1 MPETY
6 CSEIK
11 YEKAFMSQNLIFLFL
26 GLFVLILGGDFLVKG
41 SSSIALRLR
50 ISPLV
55 VGLTIVAF
63 GTSSPEL
70 LVSVKAALSG
80 SPDLTMG
87 NVIGSNICNLALV
100 LGVTAIIRPIV
111 VQSDS
116 IKIDWPMTMGSSVL
130 LYFLVREGLLKS
142 FEGVIFISLL
152 IGYTAFVIM
161 KSRREHTELNFAQR
175 RQLYKNGT
183 WKHLAKDISFI
194 VLGGIGLF
202 YGSEWFL
209 EGAKGLASYFGVSER
224 VIGITVL
231 ALGTSLPELVT
242 ASIASFKNQTDLA
255 IGNLMGSNIFNILS
269 ILGITSLITDIEVSD
284 VILNIDMIWMLGITL
299 IILPMMVH
307 KRQVGRIEGS
317 VLLLIYGYY
326 TYTVLSSSPNVF

>member
-1 MPETY
+1 
-6 CSEIK
+6 
-11 YEKAFMSQNLIFLFL
+11 MSQNLILLFA

-41 SSSIALRLR
+41 STNIALRLR

-70 LVSVKAALSG
+70 LVSVKAAMSG

-100 LGVTAIIRPIV
+100 LGVTAMIRPIR
-111 VQSDS
+111 VQGDS
-116 IKIDWPMTMGSSVL
+116 IKIDWPMTMGSSLL

-142 FEGVIFISLL
+142 FEGVLFISLL
-152 IGYTAFVIM
+152 VAYTFFVIR
-161 KSRREHTELNFAQR
+161 KSRKENTELSFAQKR
-175 RQLYKNGT
+175 TLYLT
-183 WKHLAKDISFI
+183 SSWKHLTRDI
-194 VLGGIGLF
+194 VLIILGGFGLF

-209 EGAKGLASYFGVSER
+209 EGAKGLALHFGVSER

-269 ILGITSLITDIEVSD
+269 ILGITSIIKEIAVSD

-299 IILPMMVH
+299 VILPMMVH
-307 KRQVGRIEGS
+307 RRQVGRWEGL
-317 VLLLIYGYY
+317 VLLLIYAYY
-326 TYTVLSSSPNVF
+326 TFTVLSSNP

>member
-1 MPETY
+1 M
-6 CSEIK
+6 
-11 YEKAFMSQNLIFLFL
+11 
-26 GLFVLILGGDFLVKG
+26 LILGGDFLVKG
-41 SSSIALRLR
+41 STNLALRLR

-70 LVSVKAALSG
+70 FVSINAVISG

-100 LGVTAIIRPIV
+100 LGIAAIIRPIQV
-111 VQSDS
+111 NSDS

-142 FEGVIFISLL
+142 FEGVIFILLL
-152 IGYTAFVIM
+152 IGYTAFVIV
-161 KSRREHTELNFAQR
+161 KSRKENRTASFEEKRELPGRNAKKH
-175 RQLYKNGT
+175 LYK
-183 WKHLAKDISFI
+183 DIAFI
-194 VLGGIGLF
+194 VIGCVGLF
-202 YGSEWFL
+202 YGSDWFV
-209 EGAKGLASYFGVSER
+209 EGGKGLAQLLGVSER
-224 VIGITVL
+224 VIGITVF

-255 IGNLMGSNIFNILS
+255 LGNLMGSNIFNILS
-269 ILGITSLITDIEVSD
+269 ILGITSIIKEIEVSD
-284 VILNIDMIWMLGITL
+284 IILNTDMFWMLGITL
-299 IILPMMVH
+299 LILPMMVH
-307 KRQVGRIEGS
+307 KREVGRYEGF

-326 TYTVLSSSPNVF
+326 TFKVLGTSQSIF

>member
-1 MPETY
+1 MGNILY
-6 CSEIK
+6 
-11 YEKAFMSQNLIFLFL
+11 LFA
-26 GLFVLILGGDFLVKG
+26 GLFILILGGDFLVKG
-41 SSSIALRLR
+41 STSLALRMRL
-50 ISPLV
+50 SPLV

-70 LVSVKAALSG
+70 LVSINAALAG

-100 LGVTAIIRPIV
+100 LGVSAMIRPIRV
-111 VQSDS
+111 NSDS

-142 FEGVIFISLL
+142 FEGILFIALL
-152 IGYTAFVIM
+152 LSYTVFGIR
-161 KSRREHTELNFAQR
+161 KSRKENYKPKIESDS
-175 RQLYKNGT
+175 QLSDKKST
-183 WKHLAKDISFI
+183 KLLVKDI
-194 VLGGIGLF
+194 VLIILGCVGLF
-202 YGSEWFL
+202 YGSDWFV
-209 EGAKGLASYFGVSER
+209 EGAKGLAAVFGVEER

-255 IGNLMGSNIFNILS
+255 LGNLMGSNIFNILS
-269 ILGITSLITDIEVSD
+269 ILGITSIIKEIEVSD
-284 VILNIDMIWMLGITL
+284 VILNTDMVWMLGITL
-299 IILPMMVH
+299 LILPMMVH
-307 KRQVGRIEGS
+307 KREVGRYEGI

-326 TYTVLSSSPNVF
+326 TFKVLSTGPNGF

>member
-1 MPETY
+1 
-6 CSEIK
+6 
-11 YEKAFMSQNLIFLFL
+11 MSFNIVLLFA

-41 SSSIALRLR
+41 SSQLALRLR

-70 LVSVKAALSG
+70 LVSVNAALSG

-100 LGVTAIIRPIV
+100 LGVTAIIRPIQV
-111 VQSDS
+111 KNDS
-116 IKIDWPMTMGSSVL
+116 IRIDWPMTMGSSLL
-130 LYFLVREGLLKS
+130 LYFLVREGLVNS
-142 FEGVIFISLL
+142 YEGVLFIVILV
-152 IGYTAFVIM
+152 GYTFFVIR
-161 KSRREHTELNFAQR
+161 KSRRENKEITFAEKRELV
-175 RQLYKNGT
+175 KSGS
-183 WKHLAKDISFI
+183 WKHLIRDIGFI
-194 VLGGIGLF
+194 VIGCVGLF
-202 YGSEWFL
+202 FGSDWFV
-209 EGAKGLASYFGVSER
+209 EGAKFLAIHFGVSER
-224 VIGITVL
+224 VVGITVL

-269 ILGITSLITDIEVSD
+269 ILGITSIITEIQVNDI
-284 VILNIDMIWMLGITL
+284 ILNIDMLWMLGITL
-299 IILPMMVH
+299 LILPMMMH
-307 KRQVGRIEGS
+307 KKEVGRYEGL

-326 TYTVLSSSPNVF
+326 TYKVLSNDPGVF

>member
-1 MPETY
+1 M
-6 CSEIK
+6 SE
-11 YEKAFMSQNLIFLFL
+11 YLVFLFA
-26 GLFVLILGGDFLVKG
+26 GLFLLVLGGDFLVKG
-41 SSSIALRLR
+41 STNLALRMR

-70 LVSVKAALSG
+70 LVSINAALSG

-100 LGVTAIIRPIV
+100 LGVAAIIRPIQV
-111 VQSDS
+111 NVDS

-142 FEGVIFISLL
+142 YEGILFIAL
-152 IGYTAFVIM
+152 IVGYTVFIIT
-161 KSRREHTELNFAQR
+161 KSRKENNKHNFAD
-175 RQLYKNGT
+175 RQELLPRGSRNLLYK
-183 WKHLAKDISFI
+183 DIVLI
-194 VLGGIGLF
+194 VLGCLGLF
-202 YGSEWFL
+202 FGSDWFV
-209 EGAKGLASYFGVSER
+209 KGGKDLAIHFEVSER
-224 VIGITVL
+224 VIGITVF

-255 IGNLMGSNIFNILS
+255 LGNLMGSNIFNVLS
-269 ILGITSLITDIEVSD
+269 ILGITSIIKEIEVSD
-284 VILNIDMIWMLGITL
+284 IFLNTDMIWMLGITL
-299 IILPMMVH
+299 LILPMMIH
-307 KRQVGRIEGS
+307 KRQVGRKEGF

-326 TYTVLSSSPNVF
+326 TFKVLNIGDYAL

>member
-1 MPETY
+1 M
-6 CSEIK
+6 
-11 YEKAFMSQNLIFLFL
+11 L
-26 GLFVLILGGDFLVKG
+26 VLGGDFLVKG
-41 SSSIALRLR
+41 STNIALRMR

-70 LVSVKAALSG
+70 LVSINAALSG

-100 LGVTAIIRPIV
+100 LGVTALIRPIRV
-111 VQSDS
+111 NSDS

-142 FEGVIFISLL
+142 FEGLLFIFLL
-152 IGYTAFVIM
+152 ITYTVFVIR
-161 KSRREHTELNFAQR
+161 KSRKENHKNGFADQPEVAQR
-175 RQLYKNGT
+175 KGS
-183 WKHLAKDISFI
+183 KHLVKDIVLI
-194 VLGGIGLF
+194 VLGCVGLF
-202 YGSEWFL
+202 YGSDWFV
-209 EGAKGLASYFGVSER
+209 EGGKGLALHLGVGER

-255 IGNLMGSNIFNILS
+255 LGNLMGSNIFNILS
-269 ILGITSLITDIEVSD
+269 ILGITSIIKEIEVSD
-284 VILNIDMIWMLGITL
+284 VILNTDMFWMLGITL
-299 IILPMMVH
+299 LILPMMAH
-307 KRQVGRIEGS
+307 KREVGRYEGFS
-317 VLLLIYGYY
+317 LLLIYGYY
-326 TYTVLSSSPNVF
+326 TFKVLSSSPSVL

>member
-1 MPETY
+1 MTG
-6 CSEIK
+6 
-11 YEKAFMSQNLIFLFL
+11 NLIFLFA
-26 GLFVLILGGDFLVKG
+26 GLFILILGGDFLVKG
-41 SSSIALRLR
+41 STNLALRMR

-70 LVSVKAALSG
+70 LVSINAALSG

-100 LGVTAIIRPIV
+100 LGVSAMIRPIRV
-111 VQSDS
+111 NTDS

-142 FEGVIFISLL
+142 FEGVLFIALL
-152 IGYTAFVIM
+152 VGYTFFVIR
-161 KSRREHTELNFAQR
+161 KSRKENNHANSSKPSEISREQDR
-175 RQLYKNGT
+175 
-183 WKHLAKDISFI
+183 KHLIKDIVLI
-194 VLGGIGLF
+194 VLGCVGLF
-202 YGSEWFL
+202 YGSDWFV
-209 EGAKGLASYFGVSER
+209 EGGKGLAGLFGVEER

-242 ASIASFKNQTDLA
+242 ASVASFKDQTDLA
-255 IGNLMGSNIFNILS
+255 LGNLMGSNIFNILS
-269 ILGITSLITDIEVSD
+269 ILGITSIIKEIEVSS
-284 VILNIDMIWMLGITL
+284 VILNTDMIWMLGITL
-299 IILPMMVH
+299 LILPMMMH
-307 KRQVGRIEGS
+307 KREVGRYEGI

-326 TYTVLSSSPNVF
+326 TFKVLSTGPNVF

>member
-1 MPETY
+1 
-6 CSEIK
+6 
-11 YEKAFMSQNLIFLFL
+11 MSTDLIFLFL

-41 SSSIALRLR
+41 SSNIALRLKL
-50 ISPLV
+50 SPLV

-100 LGVTAIIRPIV
+100 LGVTAIIRPIH
-111 VQSDS
+111 VQGDS

-142 FEGVIFISLL
+142 FEGLLFIFLL
-152 IGYTAFVIM
+152 ISYTGFVIM
-161 KSRREHTELNFAQR
+161 KSRKENRRLELGKRTKLNDG
-175 RQLYKNGT
+175 N
-183 WKHLAKDISFI
+183 WKHLLKDIVFI
-194 VLGGIGLF
+194 VLGCFGLF
-202 YGSEWFL
+202 YGSDWFV
-209 EGAKGLASYFGVSER
+209 EGAKGIALYFGVSER

-242 ASIASFKNQTDLA
+242 ASIASFKDQTDLA

-269 ILGITSLITDIEVSD
+269 ILGITSIIKEIQVSD

-299 IILPMMVH
+299 LILPMMVH
-307 KRQVGRIEGS
+307 KRIVGRYEGM
-317 VLLLIYGYY
+317 VLLLIYAYY
-326 TYTVLSSSPNVF
+326 TYKVLSNSPNVF

>member
-1 MPETY
+1 M
-6 CSEIK
+6 SE
-11 YEKAFMSQNLIFLFL
+11 YLLFLFA
-26 GLFVLILGGDFLVKG
+26 GLFLLVLGGDFLVKG
-41 SSSIALRLR
+41 STNLALRMR

-70 LVSVKAALSG
+70 LVSINAALSG

-100 LGVTAIIRPIV
+100 LGVAAIIRPIQV
-111 VQSDS
+111 NSDS
-116 IKIDWPMTMGSSVL
+116 IKIDWPMTMGSSIL

-142 FEGVIFISLL
+142 FEGVLFIFLL
-152 IGYTAFVIM
+152 IGYTAFVIV
-161 KSRREHTELNFAQR
+161 KSRKENHRGDASYLDEMSKRGHQKH
-175 RQLYKNGT
+175 LYK
-183 WKHLAKDISFI
+183 DIVLI
-194 VLGGIGLF
+194 VLGCFGLF
-202 YGSEWFL
+202 YGSDWFV
-209 EGAKGLASYFGVSER
+209 EGGKELALHFGVGER

-255 IGNLMGSNIFNILS
+255 LGNLMGSNIFNILS
-269 ILGITSLITDIEVSD
+269 ILGITSIIKEIEVSD
-284 VILNIDMIWMLGITL
+284 VFLNTDIFWMLGITL
-299 IILPMMVH
+299 LILPMMIH
-307 KRQVGRIEGS
+307 KREVGRREGL

-326 TYTVLSSSPNVF
+326 TFKVLSTSSYVL

>member
-1 MPETY
+1 
-6 CSEIK
+6 
-11 YEKAFMSQNLIFLFL
+11 MSTHLVFLFL
-26 GLFVLILGGDFLVKG
+26 GLGILILGGDFLVKG
-41 SSSIALRLR
+41 SSNLALRLHL
-50 ISPLV
+50 SPLV

-100 LGVTAIIRPIV
+100 LGVTAIIRPIR
-111 VQSDS
+111 VQGDS
-116 IKIDWPMTMGSSVL
+116 IKIDWPMTMGSSLL

-142 FEGVIFISLL
+142 FEGLLFIGLL
-152 IGYTAFVIM
+152 ISYTAFVIM
-161 KSRREHTELNFAQR
+161 KSRKENRKLKFDDRTKPYQ
-175 RQLYKNGT
+175 NGS
-183 WKHLAKDISFI
+183 WKHLVKDI
-194 VLGGIGLF
+194 VLILLGCLGLF
-202 YGSEWFL
+202 YGSDWFV
-209 EGAKGLASYFGVSER
+209 EGAKGLAIYFGVSER

-269 ILGITSLITDIEVSD
+269 ILGITSIIKEIQVSD

-299 IILPMMVH
+299 LILPMMVH
-307 KRQVGRIEGS
+307 QRRVGRYEGL

-326 TYTVLSSSPNVF
+326 TYKVLSNSPNVF